1 MKAYRKYLVQ
11 ELGWECMKE
20 CKVEPE
26 LVHKLGQDQMV
37 KFLGHTGECRME
49 LELLVKWMVPMWEG

>member
-1 MKAYRKYLVQ
+1 
-11 ELGWECMKE
+11 MKE